1 MQKTTALIVTL
12 AVAMHAADAPAPLR
26 GYTAQTS
33 ATEIQWEQ
41 KFKAIPEPNR
51 LREDM
56 RRLSARPH
64 HVGSPYDRDN
74 AEWILAQLKSWGL
87 DAGIETFDT
96 LFPTPK
102 ERSLE
107 MLEPVKYTAK
117 IEEPALEID
126 PTTNQKSEQLPVY
139 NAYSID
145 GDVTAPVVYVNYGS
159 PDDYKQLERMGVS
172 VKGAI
177 ALARYGLTWRG
188 IKPKVAAE
196 HGAVG
201 CLIYSDPQNDG
212 YVQGDV
218 YPKGPMRP
226 PLGAQRGSVMDM
238 PLYPGDPATPG
249 IGAVPGAKKIPLNEI
264 QTLTKIPV
272 MPISYEDAEPLLKNL
287 SGDMVPKEWRGGLP
301 SAYHVGPGPAKVH
314 LKLKFNFDRHP
325 LYDVVVKIPGAKHP
339 DQWVIRGNHHD
350 AWVNGADDP
359 VSGTNAEMEEARAL
373 SELLKQGW
381 KPDRTIIYCF
391 WDGEEPGFLGSTEWA
406 ETHAEDLKQHAVAYI
421 NTDDNG
427 RGYFGAQG
435 SHSLENFVNDVIK
448 DIQDPETNM
457 SVWKRTRLVTMS
469 MGTAKDKA
477 ELKSRPDLRIG
488 ALGSGSDF
496 SVFTDHLAIPT
507 LNIGYGGE
515 DDDSGQYHSIYDDF
529 YYYTHFL
536 DTDFAYG
543 KALAQTVGTM
553 VMRLADS
560 EVLPYKFTNLADTIH
575 SYISEVK
582 ELDANQRA
590 SIKELNSQIDDGMFQ
605 ALVDPKKKMVPPTK
619 EPIPPYLNF
628 APLDNAADELT
639 RGAEAYEKALQSSAS
654 QMNATALNLT
664 LIKAEHMLTSKTGL
678 PGRPWFENLIYAPG
692 FYTGYDA
699 KTLPGVREAIE
710 QKRWTQADEQIVLV
724 AKALQAEA
732 DLLDEAT
739 KQLTPQPAV
748 K

>member
-1 MQKTTALIVTL
+1 MSKPLALL
-12 AVAMHAADAPAPLR
+12 VAFAFLTHAADAPETLR
-26 GYTAQTS
+26 GYTAQQAAS
-33 ATEIQWEQ
+33 EIQWEQ
-41 KFKAIPEPNR
+41 KFKELPQADR

-64 HVGSPYDRDN
+64 HVGSPYDKDN

-87 DAGIETFDT
+87 DAQIETFDT

-107 MLEPVKYTAK
+107 LLEPVKYTAK
-117 IEEPALEID
+117 LEEPALPVD
-126 PTTNQKSEQLPVY
+126 PTSDQKNEQLPVY

-159 PDDYKQLERMGVS
+159 TEDYKELERLGVS

-188 IKPKVAAE
+188 IKPKIAAE
-196 HGAVG
+196 HGAIG
-201 CLIYSDPQNDG
+201 CLIYSDPHEDG
-212 YVQGDV
+212 YFQGEV

-272 MPISYEDAEPLLKNL
+272 MPISYEDATPLLKNL
-287 SGDMVPKEWRGGLP
+287 NGALVPPAWRGSLP
-301 SAYHVGPGPAKVH
+301 FAYHVGPGPAKAH
-314 LKLKFNFDRHP
+314 LHLKFNFDRKP
-325 LYDVVVKIPGAKHP
+325 LYDVIVKIPGAKYP
-339 DQWVIRGNHHD
+339 DEWVVRGNHHD

-359 VSGTNAEMEEARAL
+359 LSGTNAEMEEARSFA
-373 SELLKQGW
+373 ELLKQGW

-406 ETHAEDLKQHAVAYI
+406 ETHADELKQHAVAYI

-435 SHSLENFVNDVIK
+435 SHLLENFVNDAIK
-448 DIQDPETNM
+448 DVQDPETGM
-457 SVWKRTRLVTMS
+457 SVWKRTRLVSLS
-469 MGTAKDKA
+469 MGTSKERA

-496 SVFTDHLAIPT
+496 SVFTDHLGIPT
-507 LNIGYGGE
+507 LNIAYGGE

-543 KALAQTVGTM
+543 KALAQTVGVM
-553 VMRLADS
+553 VMRLADA

-575 SYISEVK
+575 TYISEIK
-582 ELDANQRA
+582 ELDASQRA
-590 SIKELNSQIDDGMFQ
+590 EAKELNSEIDEGVYQ
-605 ALVDPKKKMVPPTK
+605 ALVDPKKTMVAPTK

-628 APLDNAADELT
+628 APLDNAADELS
-639 RGAEAYEKALQSSAS
+639 RASDAYERAFQSAGS
-654 QMNATALNLT
+654 QANSNELNQRLM
-664 LIKAEHMLTSKTGL
+664 KAEHLLTNPAGL

-710 QKRWTQADEQIVLV
+710 QKRWAQADQEIGRV
-724 AKALQAEA
+724 AKALQDEA
-732 DLLDEAT
+732 DLLDELT
-739 KQLTPQPAV
+739 TQLIARPH
-748 K
+748 